1 MGRVNLKKL
10 DLGIFKLLNDWMEE
24 INKESYLKLPK
35 WIEKKKELEME
46 SERRNENESISSGP

>member
-46 SERRNENESISSGP
+46 SERRNENESINSGP